1 MKKFVILLIVVLTC
15 TATQAQIVPIKI
27 YKFSFSEKIN
37 GVDTW
42 TKEQPAD
49 FTAIINVDGS
59 KINFNNKGKT
69 TLYLNGLREQDRLQ
83 DKDGNWT
90 TRYLYYALD
99 EEGESVKVVIRY
111 WDTKD
116 FVQIY
121 IYYSFGIILYDADKL

>member
-49 FTAIINVDGS
+49 FTIKVKQHCILMVLEN
-59 KINFNNKGKT
+59 KIDFKIKMEIGQ
-69 TLYLNGLREQDRLQ
+69 QD
-83 DKDGNWT
+83 
-90 TRYLYYALD
+90 
-99 EEGESVKVVIRY
+99 
-111 WDTKD
+111 
-116 FVQIY
+116 IY
-121 IYYSFGIILYDADKL
+121 IMH